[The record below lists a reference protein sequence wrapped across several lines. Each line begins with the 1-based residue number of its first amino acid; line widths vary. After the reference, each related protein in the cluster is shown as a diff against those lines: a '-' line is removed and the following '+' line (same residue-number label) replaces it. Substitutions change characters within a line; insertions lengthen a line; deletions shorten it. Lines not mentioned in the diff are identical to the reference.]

1 MPFLEQVDGSTTKNI
16 GFVSGTVIIV
26 QMHLFIHIQNFIH
39 FNSIR
44 NQEELDEN

>member
-26 QMHLFIHIQNFIH
+26 EMHLFIHLFRILFI
-39 FNSIR
+39 
-44 NQEELDEN
+44 LTL